1 VNRDIVEIGIEKEKS
16 QIELESI
23 QKARL
28 SVNWLLS
35 KNRDMDN
42 VFKKSFNAIN
52 DYTGD
57 FDLALWYLAF
67 SQSLN

>member
-1 VNRDIVEIGIEKEKS
+1 MDIRDRNREREREIADIIREYSKGEVD
-16 QIELESI
+16 
-23 QKARL
+23 R
-28 SVNWLLS
+28 NWLLS

-42 VFKKSFNAIN
+42 VFKKSFNAIK

-67 SQSLN
+67 SQSLK